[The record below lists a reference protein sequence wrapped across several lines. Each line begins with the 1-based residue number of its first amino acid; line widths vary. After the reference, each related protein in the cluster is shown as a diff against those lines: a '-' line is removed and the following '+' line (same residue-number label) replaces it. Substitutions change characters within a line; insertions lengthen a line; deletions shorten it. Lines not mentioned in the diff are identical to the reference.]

1 MARGVVKRLS
11 SEEISV
17 ILDKRLRPAHGPQAQ
32 NSAAGS
38 SAEGKDESM
47 AQGGRAKMSQQHS
60 WRLDKDEVAS
70 VFVRLRR
77 NIMGE
82 LYYL

>member
-1 MARGVVKRLS
+1 MVV
-11 SEEISV
+11 
-17 ILDKRLRPAHGPQAQ
+17 DKRLRPALGPQAQ

-38 SAEGKDESM
+38 SAKGTDESM
-47 AQGGRAKMSQQHS
+47 AQVKMSQQHS

-77 NIMGE
+77 NIMGA

>member
-17 ILDKRLRPAHGPQAQ
+17 ILDKRLRPAFGPQAQ

-47 AQGGRAKMSQQHS
+47 AKGGRVKMSQPHS

-77 NIMGE
+77 NLMGE
-82 LYYL
+82 LYHL